1 MRGERRTTVSHHHPP
16 PARGRV
22 YRVRGTTTHG
32 PFFLVRALNALLIH
46 PPCALAGWLAR
57 QAPPPRP
64 RSASPPLP
72 AYLERGAGRA
82 AAGARHSDPL
92 LRAQHRPAANDS
104 WEALYV
110 TTGSTTKLFKFQD
123 PFLFIGQELLASVDY
138 QPDSQLSARIR
149 AQMGQ
154 ESAADAIPG
163 LMVSVGVSG

>member
-1 MRGERRTTVSHHHPP
+1 M
-16 PARGRV
+16 
-22 YRVRGTTTHG
+22 
-32 PFFLVRALNALLIH
+32 
-46 PPCALAGWLAR
+46 
-57 QAPPPRP
+57 
-64 RSASPPLP
+64 
-72 AYLERGAGRA
+72 
-82 AAGARHSDPL
+82 
-92 LRAQHRPAANDS
+92 
-104 WEALYV
+104 